1 MPAPSDVRQ
10 REFGST
16 DWSIVGQLDGP
27 DAELALAK
35 LCEQYW
41 QPLYAYV

>member
-1 MPAPSDVRQ
+1 MAAPFDVRQ

-16 DWSIVGQLDGP
+16 DWSIVRQLDGP

-35 LCEQYW
+35 LCE
-41 QPLYAYV
+41 